1 MANVVGDYALDNGL
15 NAIHNLADKIYIC
28 SNDPTNF
35 TDATSTY
42 ALGNMNFGVGGCF
55 GVPGAGSPNGRQI
68 ASVAVTTGS
77 VTGTGTAAKWAVVDS
92 ANSRLLA
99 NGSLAASQ
107 AVTAGNT
114 FTLAS
119 FNIRLPNQ

>member
-1 MANVVGDYALDNGL
+1 LKYRVAPVF
-15 NAIHNLADKIYIC
+15 LA
-28 SNDPTNF
+28 
-35 TDATSTY
+35 
-42 ALGNMNFGVGGCF
+42 V
-55 GVPGAGSPNGRQI
+55 
-68 ASVAVTTGS
+68 
-77 VTGTGTAAKWAVVDS
+77 
-92 ANSRLLA
+92 A

>member
-15 NAIHNLADKIYIC
+15 NGIKNFADKIYIC
-28 SNDPTNF
+28 TQDPLTF

-42 ALGNMNFGVGGCF
+42 ALGNKNFGVGACF
-55 GVPGAGSPNGRQI
+55 GAPGPGAPNGRQI
-68 ASVAVTTGS
+68 SSTQITDGA
-77 VTGTGTAAKWAVVDS
+77 VTGTATAAKWAVVDS
-92 ANSRLLA
+92 VNSRLLA

-119 FNIRLPNQ
+119 FTIRLPNQ

>member
-15 NAIHNLADKIYIC
+15 NAVKNLADKIYIC
-28 SNDPTNF
+28 TNDPLTF
-35 TDATSTY
+35 VDATSTY
-42 ALGNMNFGVGGCF
+42 ALGNKNFGAGGCF
-55 GVPGAGSPNGRQI
+55 GAPGAGSPNGRVI
-68 ASVAVTTGS
+68 ASTQITDGS
-77 VTGTGTAAKWAVVDS
+77 ITATGTAAKWAVVDS